1 MIDAQLLKILCCP
14 ETRQEL
20 AVAPDSVVALLNE
33 RIVSGELTNRGG
45 QLVTVRL
52 DGGLIRKD
60 GTFLYPVRQNIPVML
75 IEEAVALQPL
85 FKT

>member
-20 AVAPDSVVALLNE
+20 TVATDSLVARLNE
-33 RIVSGELTNRGG
+33 RIVSGQLINRGG
-45 QLVTVRL
+45 KPVSVKL

-60 GTFLYPVRQNIPVML
+60 GKFLYPVRQNIPVML
-75 IEEAVALQPL
+75 IEEAVGLEAAAR
-85 FKT
+85 